1 MGAENGMPLIISGT
15 NIINHENWADVGYIQ
30 GMLKESKVLVKKSP
44 NQKFRYFDLTKNIGK
59 YDFKAPVVDSQRTMG
74 DFMREAEEILK
85 EGRPERMYLQETLS
99 GHSEMAQEFASWAWE
114 ILIRVSSACGWGLP
128 DSNELFIGM
137 PGVETP
143 LHFDEREN
151 LLMQVRGKKEVVVF
165 PFVDY
170 VRLYP
175 FPTTHPCDRQSM
187 VGNPYDV
194 DVEAFPRFKDA
205 VGHYATLEAGD
216 LLYLPYGWFHW
227 LRNLEHLAIS
237 ISFWSTT
244 PPSDLSKGV
253 PDTFSEHMLTR
264 VRRNLESMIAQ
275 QHGPEKHN
283 ESMLGLKEAIL
294 QKKAQDKYVDQVRG
308 LLTAV
313 RMAPDAQDKF
323 LLETIE
329 GRFGIDWNKYVAG

>member
-1 MGAENGMPLIISGT
+1 MG
-15 NIINHENWADVGYIQ
+15 
-30 GMLKESKVLVKKSP
+30 
-44 NQKFRYFDLTKNIGK
+44 
-59 YDFKAPVVDSQRTMG
+59 
-74 DFMREAEEILK
+74 
-85 EGRPERMYLQETLS
+85 
-99 GHSEMAQEFASWAWE
+99 SWAWE

-294 QKKAQDKYVDQVRG
+294 RKKAQDKYVDQVRG

-329 GRFGIDWNKYVAG
+329 GRFGI